1 MRPIYI
7 IGLGLISLMQICILI
22 LILPMNYLRTVM
34 GSDHFGWC
42 GGGVC
47 PDLYCPNIILMLRIG
62 AKLS

>member
-7 IGLGLISLMQICILI
+7 IGLGMISLMQICPH
-22 LILPMNYLRTVM
+22 LPMNYLRTVM

-47 PDLYCPNIILMLRIG
+47 PDLYCPNIILMLRTG